1 MAEDAVVWTEGNRKL
16 YERKGL
22 RYPSDMT
29 DAEWALIEPLIPPEK
44 RPGRH
49 REVNIREVVNGIF
62 YLLSTGCQWR
72 ALPKDLPPRSTVHDY
87 FKLWEWDGTLERLHF
102 TLFVQVRELAGK
114 EARPTAAIIDS
125 QSVKSA
131 ERGGAD
137 IDPIGYDAGKK
148 VKGIKRHILVDTLGM
163 MLMGQIQSASV
174 QDRDGALPVLAEA
187 RRLFPFIQKIFADG
201 GYQGEA
207 TATAVALIGHW
218 ELEIVKRSDIAKG
231 FIVLPKRWIVERTFG
246 WLGRCRRLSKHFEN
260 LTRSALAFLR
270 LAMIRLMMRR
280 IARLQLQQ

>member
-1 MAEDAVVWTEGNRKL
+1 VWTDENRKD

-29 DAEWALIEPLIPPEK
+29 DAEWALIAPLIPPEK

-49 REVNIREVVNGIF
+49 REVVVREVVNAIF

-87 FKLWEWDGTLERLHF
+87 FKLWEWDGTLERIHF

-114 EARPTAAIIDS
+114 EASPTVAIIDS

-131 ERGGAD
+131 ERGGAEVN
-137 IDPIGYDAGKK
+137 PIGYDAGKK
-148 VKGIKRHILVDTLGM
+148 VKGVKRHIAVDTLGM
-163 MLMGQIQSASV
+163 MLIGQIQSASV
-174 QDRDGALPVLAEA
+174 QDRDGALPVLAEV
-187 RRLFPFIQKIFADG
+187 RRLFPFIRKIFADG

-207 TATAVALIGHW
+207 TAAAVARIGHW
-218 ELEIVKRSDIAKG
+218 ELEIVKRSDKTKG

-260 LTRSALAFLR
+260 LTKSALAFLR